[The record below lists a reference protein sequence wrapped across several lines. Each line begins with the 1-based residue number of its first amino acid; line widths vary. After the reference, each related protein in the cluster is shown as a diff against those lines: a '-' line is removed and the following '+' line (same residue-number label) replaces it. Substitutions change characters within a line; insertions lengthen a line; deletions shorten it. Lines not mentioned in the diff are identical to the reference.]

1 MPLAI
6 CYLLRR
12 HAARM
17 VLWTI
22 SYLLYLSF
30 ANYIL
35 YELNSSWDE
44 TPILWNVCGLRR
56 SSYLLIPSHEI
67 YTCYE
72 LLDLPTHISMSP
84 SMCQL
89 TLNFKPLRLSK
100 TIKIFSHIRPI
111 KHLQQ
116 SEHAY
121 LRTLKIPNFNKNDH
135 WIRTMNIEICQPTHK
150 KHMLSICLAA
160 YLLSILNS

>member
-1 MPLAI
+1 MNLIRVETKLPL
-6 CYLLRR
+6 YE
-12 HAARM
+12 M
-17 VLWTI
+17 YV
-22 SYLLYLSF
+22 
-30 ANYIL
+30 N
-35 YELNSSWDE
+35 ELNSNWDE
-44 TPILWNVCGLRR
+44 TPTLWNVCELGR

-89 TLNFKPLRLSK
+89 TLNFKPLKFSK
-100 TIKIFSHIRPI
+100 TKKIFSHIRPI

-121 LRTLKIPNFNKNDH
+121 LQTLKIPNFNKNDH
-135 WIRTMNIEICQPTHK
+135 WIRMMNIEICQPTHK
-150 KHMLSICLAA
+150 KHMLPINKNDEHRN
-160 YLLSILNS
+160 LSTDT